1 MHTSRKFT
9 RNMKTLALLIAVA
22 GGHVLAFAAE
32 PVADEIV
39 VKGKAD
45 SGKEAKESKK
55 ARSSDTASLLADQPG
70 VALQGAGGVSSL
82 PVVDGLADDRLR
94 IKIDGMDLIAC
105 CPNHMNPA
113 LSYLDPSQVGTLK
126 VYAGGITPV
135 SLGGDSIGATIIAET
150 PAPEFAESG
159 QTLSGG
165 EVGSYYR
172 SNGDAKGA
180 NLSLGF
186 ATDSVNVTYRG
197 SIANSGDY
205 KAG

>member
-1 MHTSRKFT
+1 MHISRKYS
-9 RNMKTLALLIAVA
+9 RNMKTLALLIAIA
-22 GGHVLAFAAE
+22 GGSNPAFAAD

-39 VKGKAD
+39 VKGTVE

-55 ARSSDTASLLADQPG
+55 ARTSDTASLLTDQPG

-126 VYAGGITPV
+126 VYAGITPV
-135 SLGGDSIGATIIAET
+135 SLGGDSIGATIIADT
-150 PAPEFAESG
+150 PEPEFAEPGKS
-159 QTLSGG
+159 LSGG